1 MLLHT
6 AQAACSSNAH
16 RHCRGCS
23 EGCSGGRRVSTGHLC
38 PRGASPRRPRW
49 GAGTRCP
56 VLQAPAEAQ
65 KPPERRPARHGPQ
78 QPGRCPPPA
87 SASPP
92 PTSGTM
98 DTSRLRVLLSLPVL
112 LQLAAGGGSP
122 RSGAPPR
129 GCPAHCQCEPDG
141 RMLLR
146 VDCSD
151 LGLSELPSNLSVF
164 TSYLDLSMNN
174 ISHLSPNP
182 LPSLRFLEELRL
194 AGNALTYIPKGA
206 FAGLYSLKVLMLQ
219 NNQLRQVPTEA
230 LQNLRSLQSLRLDA
244 NHISYVP
251 PSCFSGLHSLRH
263 LWLDDNALT
272 EIPVQAFRSLSAL
285 QAMTLALNKIH
296 HIPDYAFGNLSSL
309 VVLHL
314 HNNRIHSLG
323 KKCFDGL
330 HSLETLDLNYNNL
343 DEFPT
348 AIRTLSNLKE
358 LGFHSNNIRSIP
370 EKAFVGNPS
379 LITIHFY
386 DNPIQFVGRS
396 AFQHLPELRTLT
408 LNGASQITEFPDL
421 TGTANLESL
430 TLTGA
435 QISSLPQTVCD
446 QLPNLQVL
454 DLSYNLLEDLPSFS
468 VCQKIQKIDLRHNEI
483 YEIKVDAFQQLLGLR
498 SLNLAWN
505 KIVTIHPNAFSTL
518 PSLIKLDLSSN
529 LLSSFPVTGLHGL
542 THLKLTGNHGL
553 QSLISSEN
561 FPELKVIEMP
571 YAYQCC
577 AFGVCENVYKISNQW
592 NKGDNSS
599 MDDLYKKDTGMF
611 QVQDERDLEDFLFD
625 FEEDLKALHS
635 VQCSPSPGP
644 FKPCEHLFGSWLI
657 RIGVWTIA
665 VLALTCNALVTS
677 TVFRSPL
684 YISSV
689 KLLIGMIAVVNM
701 LTGVCSAVLAGVD
714 AFTFGSFARH
724 GAWWENGVGCQV
736 IGFLSIFASESSVF
750 LLTLAALERGFSVK
764 CSAKFE
770 TKTPFSSLK
779 AVILLCTL
787 LALAMATVP
796 LLGGSEYSA
805 SPLCLPL
812 PFGEPSTTGYMVALV
827 LLNSLCFL
835 VMTIAY
841 TRLYCNLEKGDLENI
856 WDCSMVKHIA
866 LLLFTNC
873 ILYCPV
879 AFLSF
884 SSLLNLTFISPEVIK
899 FILLVIVPLPAC
911 LNPLLYILFNPHF
924 KEDLGSL
931 GKQSHLWTRS
941 PHPSLMSINSD
952 DVEKQSCDSTQALV
966 TFTSASIAYDLPSN
980 SVSLPAYPMTESCH
994 LSSVAFV
1001 PCL

>member
-1 MLLHT
+1 MGILQRQNQKAELIKHPVLKAASIRKHFYITILLH
-6 AQAACSSNAH
+6 
-16 RHCRGCS
+16 
-23 EGCSGGRRVSTGHLC
+23 
-38 PRGASPRRPRW
+38 P
-49 GAGTRCP
+49 
-56 VLQAPAEAQ
+56 LQARKVSVFWAFIVP
-65 KPPERRPARHGPQ
+65 
-78 QPGRCPPPA
+78 
-87 SASPP
+87 
-92 PTSGTM
+92 
-98 DTSRLRVLLSLPVL
+98 LLSYTEYERIFFSVMESYYNSH
-112 LQLAAGGGSP
+112 QNMHYSY
-122 RSGAPPR
+122 
-129 GCPAHCQCEPDG
+129 QTY
-141 RMLLR
+141 ML
-146 VDCSD
+146 
-151 LGLSELPSNLSVF
+151 SN
-164 TSYLDLSMNN
+164 
-174 ISHLSPNP
+174 IW
-182 LPSLRFLEELRL
+182 
-194 AGNALTYIPKGA
+194 
-206 FAGLYSLKVLMLQ
+206 
-219 NNQLRQVPTEA
+219 
-230 LQNLRSLQSLRLDA
+230 RLDA

-251 PSCFSGLHSLRH
+251 PTCFSGLHSLRH

-309 VVLHL
+309 VVL
-314 HNNRIHSLG
+314 
-323 KKCFDGL
+323 
-330 HSLETLDLNYNNL
+330 
-343 DEFPT
+343 
-348 AIRTLSNLKE
+348 
-358 LGFHSNNIRSIP
+358 GFHSNNIRSIP

-379 LITIHFY
+379 LITM
-386 DNPIQFVGRS
+386 
-396 AFQHLPELRTLT
+396 T

-430 TLTGA
+430 
-435 QISSLPQTVCD
+435 
-446 QLPNLQVL
+446 

-468 VCQKIQKIDLRHNEI
+468 VCQKLQKIDFRHNEI
-483 YEIKVDAFQQLLGLR
+483 YEIKVDTFQQLLGLR
-498 SLNLAWN
+498 S
-505 KIVTIHPNAFSTL
+505 
-518 PSLIKLDLSSN
+518 LDLSSN

-542 THLKLTGNHGL
+542 THLKLTGNHAL
-553 QSLISSEN
+553 QTLISSEN
-561 FPELKVIEMP
+561 FPELKIIEMP

-577 AFGVCENVYKISNQW
+577 TFGMCENIYKIPNQW

-599 MDDLYKKDTGMF
+599 ADDLHKKDAGMVL
-611 QVQDERDLEDFLFD
+611 VQDEHDLEDFLLD

-665 VLALTCNALVTS
+665 VLAISCNALVIS

-684 YISSV
+684 YISSI
-689 KLLIGMIAVVNM
+689 KLLIGVIAVMNM
-701 LTGVCSAVLAGVD
+701 LMGVYSTVLAAVD
-714 AFTFGSFARH
+714 AFTFGSFAQH

-750 LLTLAALERGFSVK
+750 LLTLATLERGFSVK

-770 TKTPFSSLK
+770 MKTPFSSLK
-779 AVILLCTL
+779 AIILLC
-787 LALAMATVP
+787 ALMALIIATVP

-812 PFGEPSTTGYMVALV
+812 PFGEPTTTGYMVALV

-835 VMTIAY
+835 IMTIAY
-841 TRLYCNLEKGDLENI
+841 TKLYCNLEKGDLENI

-931 GKQSHLWTRS
+931 GKQTHPWTRS
-941 PHPSLMSINSD
+941 KHPSLISINSD

-980 SVSLPAYPMTESCH
+980 SVSSPAYTVTESCH

>member
-1 MLLHT
+1 
-6 AQAACSSNAH
+6 
-16 RHCRGCS
+16 
-23 EGCSGGRRVSTGHLC
+23 
-38 PRGASPRRPRW
+38 
-49 GAGTRCP
+49 
-56 VLQAPAEAQ
+56 
-65 KPPERRPARHGPQ
+65 
-78 QPGRCPPPA
+78 
-87 SASPP
+87 
-92 PTSGTM
+92 M
-98 DTSRLRVLLSLPVL
+98 DTSFVCALLSLPVL

-122 RSGAPPR
+122 RPSALLR
-129 GCPAHCQCEPDG
+129 GCPQHCQCEPDG

-151 LGLSELPSNLSVF
+151 SGLSELPANLSVF

-174 ISHLSPNP
+174 ISQLPPYP
-182 LPSLRFLEELRL
+182 LHSLRFLEELRL

-206 FAGLYSLKVLMLQ
+206 FAGLDSLKVLMLQ
-219 NNQLRQVPTEA
+219 NNHLRQVPMEA

-251 PSCFSGLHSLRH
+251 PDCLSGLHSLRH

-323 KKCFDGL
+323 KKSFDGL

-358 LGFHSNNIRSIP
+358 LGFHSNNIKSIP

-386 DNPIQFVGRS
+386 DNPIQLVGKS

-421 TGTANLESL
+421 TGTASLESL

-468 VCQKIQKIDLRHNEI
+468 VCQKLQKIDLRHNAI
-483 YEIKVDAFQQLLGLR
+483 YEIKVDTFQQLLGLR

-505 KIVTIHPNAFSTL
+505 KIAIIHPNAFSTL
-518 PSLIKLDLSSN
+518 PSLRKLDLSANS
-529 LLSSFPVTGLHGL
+529 LSSFPVTGLHGL
-542 THLKLTGNHGL
+542 THLKLTGNHAL

-599 MDDLYKKDTGMF
+599 TEDLHKKDAGMF
-611 QVQDERDLEDFLFD
+611 QLQDERDLEDFLLD

-644 FKPCEHLFGSWLI
+644 FKLCEYLFGSWLI

-677 TVFRSPL
+677 TVFRAPL
-684 YISSV
+684 YISSI
-689 KLLIGMIAVVNM
+689 KLLIGLIAAVNM
-701 LTGVCSAVLAGVD
+701 LMGVCSAVLAGVD
-714 AFTFGSFARH
+714 AFTFGSFAQH
-724 GAWWENGVGCQV
+724 GAWWEQGIGCQV
-736 IGFLSIFASESSVF
+736 VGFLSIFASESSVF

-764 CSAKFE
+764 YSAKFE
-770 TKTPFSSLK
+770 TKTIFSSLK
-779 AVILLCTL
+779 AVIALCVL
-787 LALAMATVP
+787 LAATIATVP

-812 PFGEPSTTGYMVALV
+812 PFGEPSASGYTVALV

-841 TRLYCNLEKGDLENI
+841 TKLYCNLEKGDLENI

-924 KEDLGSL
+924 KEDLGNL
-931 GKQSHLWTRS
+931 GKRTHFWTRS
-941 PHPSLMSINSD
+941 KHSSLMSINSD

-980 SVSLPAYPMTESCH
+980 SGAPPAYPSTDSCH

>member
-1 MLLHT
+1 
-6 AQAACSSNAH
+6 
-16 RHCRGCS
+16 
-23 EGCSGGRRVSTGHLC
+23 
-38 PRGASPRRPRW
+38 
-49 GAGTRCP
+49 
-56 VLQAPAEAQ
+56 
-65 KPPERRPARHGPQ
+65 
-78 QPGRCPPPA
+78 
-87 SASPP
+87 
-92 PTSGTM
+92 M
-98 DTSRLRVLLSLPVL
+98 DTSSVGLLLALPVL

-122 RSGAPPR
+122 RPGALLR

-174 ISHLSPNP
+174 ISQLPPNP
-182 LPSLRFLEELRL
+182 LHGLRFLEELRL

-219 NNQLRQVPTEA
+219 NNHLRQVPTEA

-244 NHISYVP
+244 NHISSVP
-251 PSCFSGLHSLRH
+251 PSCFSGLYSLRH

-272 EIPVQAFRSLSAL
+272 EIPVQAFGSLSAL

-296 HIPDYAFGNLSSL
+296 HIPDNAFRNLSSL

-358 LGFHSNNIRSIP
+358 L
-370 EKAFVGNPS
+370 
-379 LITIHFY
+379 HFY
-386 DNPIQFVGRS
+386 DNPIQVVGRS

-421 TGTANLESL
+421 TGTASLESL

-468 VCQKIQKIDLRHNEI
+468 VCQKLQKIDLRHNEM
-483 YEIKVDAFQQLLGLR
+483 YEIRANTFQQLFSLR

-505 KIVTIHPNAFSTL
+505 KIAIIHPNAFSTL
-518 PSLIKLDLSSN
+518 PSLRKLDLSSN
-529 LLSSFPVTGLHGL
+529 RLSSFPVTGLHGL
-542 THLKLTGNHGL
+542 THLKLTGNHAL

-592 NKGDNSS
+592 NKGNNSS
-599 MDDLYKKDTGMF
+599 ADDLHKKDAGMF
-611 QVQDERDLEDFLFD
+611 QVQDERDLEDFLLD

-644 FKPCEHLFGSWLI
+644 FKLCEYLFGSWLI

-677 TVFRSPL
+677 TVFRAPL

-689 KLLIGMIAVVNM
+689 KLLIGLIAVVNM
-701 LTGVCSAVLAGVD
+701 LTGVSSAVLAGVD
-714 AFTFGSFARH
+714 AFTFGSFAQH
-724 GAWWENGVGCQV
+724 GAWWEQGGGCQV
-736 IGFLSIFASESSVF
+736 VGFLSIFASESSVF

-779 AVILLCTL
+779 AIVALCAV
-787 LALAMATVP
+787 LAVTIAAVP
-796 LLGGSEYSA
+796 LLGVSEYSA

-812 PFGEPSTTGYMVALV
+812 PFGEPSATGYMVALV

-841 TRLYCNLEKGDLENI
+841 TKLYCNLEKGDLENI

-931 GKQSHLWTRS
+931 GKQTHFWTRS
-941 PHPSLMSINSD
+941 KHTSLMSVNSD

-966 TFTSASIAYDLPSN
+966 TFTSASRAYDLPSN
-980 SVSLPAYPMTESCH
+980 FGSPPAYPMTESCH

>member
-1 MLLHT
+1 
-6 AQAACSSNAH
+6 
-16 RHCRGCS
+16 
-23 EGCSGGRRVSTGHLC
+23 
-38 PRGASPRRPRW
+38 
-49 GAGTRCP
+49 
-56 VLQAPAEAQ
+56 
-65 KPPERRPARHGPQ
+65 
-78 QPGRCPPPA
+78 
-87 SASPP
+87 
-92 PTSGTM
+92 M
-98 DTSRLRVLLSLPVL
+98 DTSSVGVLLSLPVL

-122 RSGAPPR
+122 RPGALLR

-174 ISHLSPNP
+174 ISQLPPNP
-182 LPSLRFLEELRL
+182 LHSLRFLEELRL
-194 AGNALTYIPKGA
+194 AGNSLTYIPKGA
-206 FAGLYSLKVLMLQ
+206 FAGLYSLKILMLQ
-219 NNQLRQVPTEA
+219 NNHLRQVPTEA

-358 LGFHSNNIRSIP
+358 L
-370 EKAFVGNPS
+370 
-379 LITIHFY
+379 HFY
-386 DNPIQFVGRS
+386 DNPIQLVGRS

-421 TGTANLESL
+421 TGTASLESL

-454 DLSYNLLEDLPSFS
+454 DLSYNLLEDLPCFS
-468 VCQKIQKIDLRHNEI
+468 VCQKLQKIDLRHNEI
-483 YEIKVDAFQQLLGLR
+483 CEIQADTFQQLLSLR
-498 SLNLAWN
+498 ALNLAWN
-505 KIVTIHPNAFSTL
+505 KIAAIHPNAFSTL
-518 PSLIKLDLSSN
+518 PSLRKLDLSSN
-529 LLSSFPVTGLHGL
+529 RLSSLPVTGLHGL
-542 THLKLTGNHGL
+542 THLKLTGNHAL

-577 AFGVCENVYKISNQW
+577 VFGVC
-592 NKGDNSS
+592 
-599 MDDLYKKDTGMF
+599 MF
-611 QVQDERDLEDFLFD
+611 ERDLEDFLLD

-635 VQCSPSPGP
+635 VQCTPSPGP
-644 FKPCEHLFGSWLI
+644 FKLCEYLLGSWLI

-665 VLALTCNALVTS
+665 VLALTCNTLVTS
-677 TVFRSPL
+677 TVFRAPL
-684 YISSV
+684 YISSI
-689 KLLIGMIAVVNM
+689 KLIIGLIAAANTLM
-701 LTGVCSAVLAGVD
+701 GVSSAVLAGVD

-724 GAWWENGVGCQV
+724 GAWWEQGVGCQIV
-736 IGFLSIFASESSVF
+736 GFLSIFASESSVF

-770 TKTPFSSLK
+770 MKTPFSSLK
-779 AVILLCTL
+779 AVIALCAL
-787 LALAMATVP
+787 LALTIAAVP

-812 PFGEPSTTGYMVALV
+812 PFGEPSAMGYMVALV

-841 TRLYCNLEKGDLENI
+841 TKLYCNLEKGDLESI
-856 WDCSMVKHIA
+856 LDCSMVKHIA

-931 GKQSHLWTRS
+931 GKQTPFWTRS
-941 PHPSLMSINSD
+941 KHTSLMSINSD

-966 TFTSASIAYDLPSN
+966 TFASASIAYDLPS
-980 SVSLPAYPMTESCH
+980 SSGSPTAYPMTESCH

>member
-1 MLLHT
+1 
-6 AQAACSSNAH
+6 
-16 RHCRGCS
+16 
-23 EGCSGGRRVSTGHLC
+23 
-38 PRGASPRRPRW
+38 
-49 GAGTRCP
+49 
-56 VLQAPAEAQ
+56 
-65 KPPERRPARHGPQ
+65 
-78 QPGRCPPPA
+78 
-87 SASPP
+87 
-92 PTSGTM
+92 M
-98 DTSRLRVLLSLPVL
+98 DTSRVGVLLSLQVL

-122 RSGAPPR
+122 RPGALLR

-174 ISHLSPNP
+174 ISQLPPSP
-182 LPSLRFLEELRL
+182 LHSLRFLEELRL
-194 AGNALTYIPKGA
+194 SGNALTYIPKGA

-219 NNQLRQVPTEA
+219 NNHLRQVPAGA

-358 LGFHSNNIRSIP
+358 L
-370 EKAFVGNPS
+370 
-379 LITIHFY
+379 HFY
-386 DNPIQFVGRS
+386 DNPIQLVGRS

-421 TGTANLESL
+421 TGTASLESL

-435 QISSLPQTVCD
+435 QISSLPQTACD

-468 VCQKIQKIDLRHNEI
+468 VCQKLQKIDLRHNEI
-483 YEIKVDAFQQLLGLR
+483 FEIKVDTFQQLLSLR
-498 SLNLAWN
+498 ALNLAWN
-505 KIVTIHPNAFSTL
+505 KIAVIHPNAFSTL
-518 PSLIKLDLSSN
+518 PSLRKLDLSSN

-542 THLKLTGNHGL
+542 THLKLTGNHAL

-577 AFGVCENVYKISNQW
+577 AFGACENVYKISNQW
-592 NKGDNSS
+592 NKDDNSS
-599 MDDLYKKDTGMF
+599 TDDLHKKDAGMF
-611 QVQDERDLEDFLFD
+611 QIQDERDLEDFLLD

-635 VQCSPSPGP
+635 AQCSPSPGP
-644 FKPCEHLFGSWLI
+644 FKLCEYLFGSWLI

-677 TVFRSPL
+677 TVFRAPL
-684 YISSV
+684 YISSI
-689 KLLIGMIAVVNM
+689 KLLIGLIAAVNM
-701 LTGVCSAVLAGVD
+701 LMGVSSAVLAGVD
-714 AFTFGSFARH
+714 AFTFGSFAQH
-724 GAWWENGVGCQV
+724 GAWWEQGVGCQV
-736 IGFLSIFASESSVF
+736 VGFLSIFASESSVF

-764 CSAKFE
+764 YSAKFE
-770 TKTPFSSLK
+770 RKTPFSSLK
-779 AVILLCTL
+779 VIILLCAV
-787 LALAMATVP
+787 LALTIATVP
-796 LLGGSEYSA
+796 LLGGSEFSA

-841 TRLYCNLEKGDLENI
+841 TKLYCNLEKGDLENI

-931 GKQSHLWTRS
+931 GKQTHFWTRS
-941 PHPSLMSINSD
+941 RNPSMMSINSD

-980 SVSLPAYPMTESCH
+980 SVSPPAYPVTESCH

-1001 PCL
+1001 PCV

>member
-1 MLLHT
+1 
-6 AQAACSSNAH
+6 
-16 RHCRGCS
+16 
-23 EGCSGGRRVSTGHLC
+23 
-38 PRGASPRRPRW
+38 
-49 GAGTRCP
+49 
-56 VLQAPAEAQ
+56 
-65 KPPERRPARHGPQ
+65 
-78 QPGRCPPPA
+78 
-87 SASPP
+87 
-92 PTSGTM
+92 M
-98 DTSRLRVLLSLPVL
+98 DTSRVGVLLSLPVL

-122 RSGAPPR
+122 KPGALPR
-129 GCPAHCQCEPDG
+129 GCPTHCHCEPDG

-151 LGLSELPSNLSVF
+151 LGLSELPSNISVF

-174 ISHLSPNP
+174 ISQLP
-182 LPSLRFLEELRL
+182 LGPLHSLRFLEELRL

-230 LQNLRSLQSLRLDA
+230 LQNLRSLQS
-244 NHISYVP
+244 
-251 PSCFSGLHSLRH
+251 
-263 LWLDDNALT
+263 
-272 EIPVQAFRSLSAL
+272 
-285 QAMTLALNKIH
+285 
-296 HIPDYAFGNLSSL
+296 
-309 VVLHL
+309 LHL

-468 VCQKIQKIDLRHNEI
+468 VCQKLQKIDFQHNEI
-483 YEIKVDAFQQLLGLR
+483 YEIKVNTFQQLPGLR

-505 KIVTIHPNAFSTL
+505 KIAIIHPDAFSTL

-542 THLKLTGNHGL
+542 THLKLTGNHAL
-553 QSLISSEN
+553 QTLISSEN
-561 FPELKVIEMP
+561 FPELKIIEMP

-577 AFGVCENVYKISNQW
+577 EFGVCENIYKIPNQW

-599 MDDLYKKDTGMF
+599 VDDLHKKDAGMVL
-611 QVQDERDLEDFLFD
+611 VQDECDLEDFLLD

-657 RIGVWTIA
+657 RIGVWIIV
-665 VLALTCNALVTS
+665 VLAISCNTLVIS

-684 YISSV
+684 YISSI
-689 KLLIGMIAVVNM
+689 KLLIGVIAVMNM
-701 LTGVCSAVLAGVD
+701 LMGVSSTVLAAID
-714 AFTFGSFARH
+714 AFTFGSFAQH
-724 GAWWENGVGCQV
+724 GAWWENGVGCQI

-764 CSAKFE
+764 CSVRFE
-770 TKTPFSSLK
+770 MKTPFSSLK
-779 AVILLCTL
+779 AIILLCAL
-787 LALAMATVP
+787 LALTIATVP

-835 VMTIAY
+835 IMTIAY
-841 TRLYCNLEKGDLENI
+841 TKLYCNLEKGDLENI

-931 GKQSHLWTRS
+931 GKQTHLWTRS
-941 PHPSLMSINSD
+941 KHPSLISVNSD

-980 SVSLPAYPMTESCH
+980 SVSSPAYTVTESCH

>member
-1 MLLHT
+1 MEQLDFLVVACGPPHT
-6 AQAACSSNAH
+6 
-16 RHCRGCS
+16 
-23 EGCSGGRRVSTGHLC
+23 
-38 PRGASPRRPRW
+38 
-49 GAGTRCP
+49 
-56 VLQAPAEAQ
+56 
-65 KPPERRPARHGPQ
+65 
-78 QPGRCPPPA
+78 
-87 SASPP
+87 
-92 PTSGTM
+92 
-98 DTSRLRVLLSLPVL
+98 
-112 LQLAAGGGSP
+112 
-122 RSGAPPR
+122 
-129 GCPAHCQCEPDG
+129 
-141 RMLLR
+141 
-146 VDCSD
+146 
-151 LGLSELPSNLSVF
+151 LSVF
-164 TSYLDLSMNN
+164 LSRDLSMNN
-174 ISHLSPNP
+174 ISQ
-182 LPSLRFLEELRL
+182 LPSSPLHNLRFLEELRL

-206 FAGLYSLKVLMLQ
+206 FAGLYNLKVLMLQ

-230 LQNLRSLQSLRLDA
+230 LQNLQSLQSLRLDA
-244 NHISYVP
+244 NHISSVP
-251 PSCFSGLHSLRH
+251 ASCFSGLHSLRH

-272 EIPVQAFRSLSAL
+272 EVPVQAFRSLSAL
-285 QAMTLALNKIH
+285 QAMTLALNKIR
-296 HIPDYAFGNLSSL
+296 HIPDYAFGNLSNL

-343 DEFPT
+343 DEFPI

-386 DNPIQFVGRS
+386 ENPIQFVGRS

-454 DLSYNLLEDLPSFS
+454 DLSYNLVENLPSFS
-468 VCQKIQKIDLRHNEI
+468 ACQKLQKIDLRHNEI
-483 YEIKVDAFQQLLGLR
+483 YEVKVDTFQQLLSLR

-505 KIVTIHPNAFSTL
+505 KIAIIHPNAFATL
-518 PSLIKLDLSSN
+518 PSLVKLDLSSN

-542 THLKLTGNHGL
+542 THLKLTGNHAL

-577 AFGVCENVYKISNQW
+577 AFGICDNIYKMSNQW
-592 NKGDNSS
+592 NKGDNGSV
-599 MDDLYKKDTGMF
+599 DYFHKKDPGIF
-611 QVQDERDLEDFLFD
+611 QVQDERDLEDFLLD

-644 FKPCEHLFGSWLI
+644 FKPCDHLFGSWLI

-665 VLALTCNALVTS
+665 VLALSCNAVVTS
-677 TVFRSPL
+677 TVFRSSL
-684 YISSV
+684 YISSI
-689 KLLIGMIAVVNM
+689 KLLIGVIAVANM
-701 LTGVCSAVLAGVD
+701 LVGVSSMVLAGVD
-714 AFTFGSFARH
+714 VVTFGSFAQH
-724 GAWWENGVGCQV
+724 GAWWENGIGCQV
-736 IGFLSIFASESSVF
+736 IGFVSIFASESSVF

-764 CSAKFE
+764 CSTKFE
-770 TKTPFSSLK
+770 MKTPFSTLK
-779 AVILLCTL
+779 AIILLCVL
-787 LALAMATVP
+787 LALTIALVP
-796 LLGGSEYSA
+796 VLGGSEYSA

-812 PFGEPSTTGYMVALV
+812 PFGEPSTTGYTVALV

-835 VMTIAY
+835 IMTIVY
-841 TRLYCNLEKGDLENI
+841 TKLYCNLEKGDLENI

-884 SSLLNLTFISPEVIK
+884 SSLLNLTFISPDIIK
-899 FILLVIVPLPAC
+899 FILLVIVPLPSC

-924 KEDLGSL
+924 KEDLGSM
-931 GKQSHLWTRS
+931 GKQTHFWMRS
-941 PHPSLMSINSD
+941 KHPSLMSIDSD

-966 TFTSASIAYDLPSN
+966 TFPSASITYDLSSN
-980 SVSLPAYPMTESCH
+980 SGTPPAYPMTESCH

>member
-1 MLLHT
+1 
-6 AQAACSSNAH
+6 
-16 RHCRGCS
+16 
-23 EGCSGGRRVSTGHLC
+23 
-38 PRGASPRRPRW
+38 
-49 GAGTRCP
+49 
-56 VLQAPAEAQ
+56 
-65 KPPERRPARHGPQ
+65 
-78 QPGRCPPPA
+78 
-87 SASPP
+87 
-92 PTSGTM
+92 M
-98 DTSRLRVLLSLPVL
+98 DTSRVGVLLSLPVLL

-122 RSGAPPR
+122 GPGVPPR
-129 GCPAHCQCEPDG
+129 GCPAHCHCEPDG

-174 ISHLSPNP
+174 ISQLPPSP
-182 LPSLRFLEELRL
+182 LHSLRFLEELRL
-194 AGNALTYIPKGA
+194 AGNALTHIPKGA
-206 FAGLYSLKVLMLQ
+206 FTGLYSLKVLMLQ

-230 LQNLRSLQSLRLDA
+230 LQNLQSLQSLRLDA

-263 LWLDDNALT
+263 LWLDDNDLT

-296 HIPDYAFGNLSSL
+296 HIPDDAFGNLSSL

-343 DEFPT
+343 DEFPI
-348 AIRTLSNLKE
+348 AIKTLSNLKE
-358 LGFHSNNIRSIP
+358 LGFHSNNIKSIP

-386 DNPIQFVGRS
+386 DNPIQFVGLS

-454 DLSYNLLEDLPSFS
+454 DLSYNLLQELPSFS
-468 VCQKIQKIDLRHNEI
+468 ACQKLQKIDLRHNEI
-483 YEIKVDAFQQLLGLR
+483 YEIKVDTFQELLGLR

-505 KIVTIHPNAFSTL
+505 KITILQPNAFSTL
-518 PSLIKLDLSSN
+518 PSLMKLDLSSN

-542 THLKLTGNHGL
+542 THLKLTGNRAL

-592 NKGDNSS
+592 NKGDNDSV
-599 MDDLYKKDTGMF
+599 DDLHKKDAGIF
-611 QVQDERDLEDFLFD
+611 QVQEERDLEDFLLD

-644 FKPCEHLFGSWLI
+644 FKPCEHLLGSWPM

-665 VLALTCNALVTS
+665 GLALSCNALVTS
-677 TVFRSPL
+677 TVLGTPL
-684 YISSV
+684 YMSSI
-689 KLLIGMIAVVNM
+689 KLLIGVIAVANM
-701 LTGVCSAVLAGVD
+701 LTGVPSAVLAGLD
-714 AFTFGSFARH
+714 AFTFGSFAQH
-724 GAWWENGVGCQV
+724 GAQWENGVGCQI

-750 LLTLAALERGFSVK
+750 LLTLAALERGFSVR

-770 TKTPFSSLK
+770 TKTRFSSLK
-779 AVILLCTL
+779 VIVLLCVL
-787 LALAMATVP
+787 LAMTIATVP
-796 LLGGSEYSA
+796 LLGGNEYNA

-841 TRLYCNLEKGDLENI
+841 TRLYCSLEKGDLESM
-856 WDCSMVKHIA
+856 WDCSMVKHVA

-884 SSLLNLTFISPEVIK
+884 SSLLNLSFISPEVTK
-899 FILLVIVPLPAC
+899 LVLLVIVPLPAC

-924 KEDLGSL
+924 KEDLGNL
-931 GKQSHLWTRS
+931 GKQTHLWMS
-941 PHPSLMSINSD
+941 SKPPSLMSINSD

-966 TFTSASIAYDLPSN
+966 AFTQASIAYDLPSN
-980 SVSLPAYPMTESCH
+980 SRSSPAYPMSESCP

>member
-1 MLLHT
+1 
-6 AQAACSSNAH
+6 
-16 RHCRGCS
+16 
-23 EGCSGGRRVSTGHLC
+23 
-38 PRGASPRRPRW
+38 
-49 GAGTRCP
+49 
-56 VLQAPAEAQ
+56 
-65 KPPERRPARHGPQ
+65 
-78 QPGRCPPPA
+78 
-87 SASPP
+87 
-92 PTSGTM
+92 M
-98 DTSRLRVLLSLPVL
+98 DTSSVRALLSLLVL
-112 LQLAAGGGSP
+112 LQLAAGGGSSRP
-122 RSGAPPR
+122 GTLLR

-174 ISHLSPNP
+174 ISQLPPSP
-182 LPSLRFLEELRL
+182 LHSLRFLEELRL

-206 FAGLYSLKVLMLQ
+206 FAGLCSLKVLMLQ
-219 NNQLRQVPTEA
+219 NNHLRQVPTEA
-230 LQNLRSLQSLRLDA
+230 LQNLRSLQS
-244 NHISYVP
+244 
-251 PSCFSGLHSLRH
+251 
-263 LWLDDNALT
+263 
-272 EIPVQAFRSLSAL
+272 
-285 QAMTLALNKIH
+285 
-296 HIPDYAFGNLSSL
+296 
-309 VVLHL
+309 LHL

-358 LGFHSNNIRSIP
+358 LGFHSNNIKSIP

-386 DNPIQFVGRS
+386 DNPIQLVGRS

-421 TGTANLESL
+421 TGTASLESL

-446 QLPNLQVL
+446 QSPDLQML

-483 YEIKVDAFQQLLGLR
+483 YEIKADTFQQLLSLR

-505 KIVTIHPNAFSTL
+505 KIAIIHPNAFSTL
-518 PSLIKLDLSSN
+518 PSLRKLDLSSN
-529 LLSSFPVTGLHGL
+529 RLSSFPVTGLHGL
-542 THLKLTGNHGL
+542 THLKLTGNHAL

-577 AFGVCENVYKISNQW
+577 AFGVCENVYKMSNQW

-599 MDDLYKKDTGMF
+599 TDDLHKKDAGMF
-611 QVQDERDLEDFLFD
+611 QVQDERDLEDFLLD

-644 FKPCEHLFGSWLI
+644 FKLCEYLFGSWLI
-657 RIGVWTIA
+657 RIGVWTVA

-677 TVFRSPL
+677 TVFRAPL
-684 YISSV
+684 YISSI
-689 KLLIGMIAVVNM
+689 KLLIGLIAAVNM
-701 LTGVCSAVLAGVD
+701 LMGVSSAVLAGVD
-714 AFTFGSFARH
+714 AVTFGSFARH
-724 GAWWENGVGCQV
+724 GAWWEQGAGCQV
-736 IGFLSIFASESSVF
+736 VGFLSIFASESSVF

-764 CSAKFE
+764 CPAKFE

-779 AVILLCTL
+779 AIILLCAV
-787 LALAMATVP
+787 LAVTIATVP
-796 LLGGSEYSA
+796 LLGGREYSA

-812 PFGEPSTTGYMVALV
+812 PFGEPSTTSYMVALV

-841 TRLYCNLEKGDLENI
+841 TKLYCNLEKGDLENV

-899 FILLVIVPLPAC
+899 FILLVIGPLPAC

-931 GKQSHLWTRS
+931 GKQAHFWARS
-941 PHPSLMSINSD
+941 KHSSLMSINSD

-966 TFTSASIAYDLPSN
+966 TFTSASIAYDLPPN
-980 SVSLPAYPMTESCH
+980 SGSPSAYPVTESCH

>member
-1 MLLHT
+1 
-6 AQAACSSNAH
+6 
-16 RHCRGCS
+16 
-23 EGCSGGRRVSTGHLC
+23 
-38 PRGASPRRPRW
+38 
-49 GAGTRCP
+49 
-56 VLQAPAEAQ
+56 
-65 KPPERRPARHGPQ
+65 
-78 QPGRCPPPA
+78 
-87 SASPP
+87 
-92 PTSGTM
+92 M
-98 DTSRLRVLLSLPVL
+98 DTSRVGVLLSLPVL

-122 RSGAPPR
+122 RPGALPR
-129 GCPAHCQCEPDG
+129 GCPTHCQCEPDG

-151 LGLSELPSNLSVF
+151 LGLAELPSNLSVF

-174 ISHLSPNP
+174 ISQLPPSP
-182 LPSLRFLEELRL
+182 LHSLRFLEELRL

-206 FAGLYSLKVLMLQ
+206 FAGLHSLKVLMLQ
-219 NNQLRQVPTEA
+219 NNQLRQVPSEA

-314 HNNRIHSLG
+314 HNNRILSLG

-348 AIRTLSNLKE
+348 AIKTLSNLKE
-358 LGFHSNNIRSIP
+358 L
-370 EKAFVGNPS
+370 
-379 LITIHFY
+379 HFY

-421 TGTANLESL
+421 TGTGSLESL

-435 QISSLPQTVCD
+435 QISSLPQSVCD

-454 DLSYNLLEDLPSFS
+454 DLSYNLLEDVPSFS
-468 VCQKIQKIDLRHNEI
+468 VCQKLQKIDLRHNEI
-483 YEIKVDAFQQLLGLR
+483 YEIKADAFQHLLSLR

-505 KIVTIHPNAFSTL
+505 KIAIIHPNAFSTL

-542 THLKLTGNHGL
+542 THLKLTGNRAL

-577 AFGVCENVYKISNQW
+577 AFGVCENIYKISNQW

-599 MDDLYKKDTGMF
+599 MDDLHKKDAGMF
-611 QVQDERDLEDFLFD
+611 QVQDERDLEDFLLD

-677 TVFRSPL
+677 TVFRPPL
-684 YISSV
+684 YMFPI
-689 KLLIGMIAVVNM
+689 KLVIGIIAVVNM
-701 LTGVCSAVLAGVD
+701 LMGVSSAVLAGVD
-714 AFTFGSFARH
+714 AFTFGSFAQH

-750 LLTLAALERGFSVK
+750 LLTLAALERGFSAK
-764 CSAKFE
+764 CSARFE
-770 TKTPFSSLK
+770 TKTFSGLK

-787 LALAMATVP
+787 LALTIATVP
-796 LLGGSEYSA
+796 LLGGSEYGA

-841 TRLYCNLEKGDLENI
+841 TKLYCNLEKGDLENI

-931 GKQSHLWTRS
+931 GKQTHIWTRS
-941 PHPSLMSINSD
+941 KHQSLMSINSD

-980 SVSLPAYPMTESCH
+980 SVSSPAYQMTESCH

>member
-1 MLLHT
+1 ML
-6 AQAACSSNAH
+6 
-16 RHCRGCS
+16 
-23 EGCSGGRRVSTGHLC
+23 ST
-38 PRGASPRRPRW
+38 R
-49 GAGTRCP
+49 
-56 VLQAPAEAQ
+56 
-65 KPPERRPARHGPQ
+65 
-78 QPGRCPPPA
+78 
-87 SASPP
+87 
-92 PTSGTM
+92 
-98 DTSRLRVLLSLPVL
+98 
-112 LQLAAGGGSP
+112 
-122 RSGAPPR
+122 
-129 GCPAHCQCEPDG
+129 
-141 RMLLR
+141 
-146 VDCSD
+146 
-151 LGLSELPSNLSVF
+151 
-164 TSYLDLSMNN
+164 
-174 ISHLSPNP
+174 
-182 LPSLRFLEELRL
+182 LEENH
-194 AGNALTYIPKGA
+194 GTVE
-206 FAGLYSLKVLMLQ
+206 FYSSGS
-219 NNQLRQVPTEA
+219 THE
-230 LQNLRSLQSLRLDA
+230 RLDA
-244 NHISYVP
+244 NHISSVP
-251 PSCFSGLHSLRH
+251 PSCFSGLYSLRH

-272 EIPVQAFRSLSAL
+272 EIPVQALRSLSAL

-296 HIPDYAFGNLSSL
+296 HIPDYAFRNLSSL

-358 LGFHSNNIRSIP
+358 LGFHSNNIKSIP

-379 LITIHFY
+379 LITM
-386 DNPIQFVGRS
+386 
-396 AFQHLPELRTLT
+396 
-408 LNGASQITEFPDL
+408 
-421 TGTANLESL
+421 

-446 QLPNLQVL
+446 QLPNLQAL

-468 VCQKIQKIDLRHNEI
+468 VCQKLQKIDLRHNEMC
-483 YEIKVDAFQQLLGLR
+483 EIRANTFQQLFSLR

-505 KIVTIHPNAFSTL
+505 KIAIIHPNAFSTL
-518 PSLIKLDLSSN
+518 PSLRKLDLSSN
-529 LLSSFPVTGLHGL
+529 RLSSFPVTGLHGL
-542 THLKLTGNHGL
+542 THLKLTGNHAL

-592 NKGDNSS
+592 TKGDNSRQS
-599 MDDLYKKDTGMF
+599 RTLLPGSWSLKRETELIIPELLIPA
-611 QVQDERDLEDFLFD
+611 DERDLEDFLLD

-644 FKPCEHLFGSWLI
+644 FKLCEYLFGSWLI

-677 TVFRSPL
+677 TVFRAPL

-689 KLLIGMIAVVNM
+689 KLLIGLIAVVNM
-701 LTGVCSAVLAGVD
+701 LTGVSSAVLAGVD
-714 AFTFGSFARH
+714 AFTFGSFAQH
-724 GAWWENGVGCQV
+724 GAWWEQGVGCQV
-736 IGFLSIFASESSVF
+736 VGFLSIFASESSVF

-779 AVILLCTL
+779 AIVVLCAV
-787 LALAMATVP
+787 LAVTIAAVP

-812 PFGEPSTTGYMVALV
+812 PFGEPSATGYMVALV

-841 TRLYCNLEKGDLENI
+841 TKLYCNLEKGDLENI

-931 GKQSHLWTRS
+931 GKQTHFWTRAK
-941 PHPSLMSINSD
+941 HTSLMSINSD

-966 TFTSASIAYDLPSN
+966 TFTSASRAYDLPSN
-980 SVSLPAYPMTESCH
+980 SGSPPAYPMTESCH

>member
-1 MLLHT
+1 
-6 AQAACSSNAH
+6 
-16 RHCRGCS
+16 
-23 EGCSGGRRVSTGHLC
+23 
-38 PRGASPRRPRW
+38 
-49 GAGTRCP
+49 
-56 VLQAPAEAQ
+56 
-65 KPPERRPARHGPQ
+65 
-78 QPGRCPPPA
+78 
-87 SASPP
+87 
-92 PTSGTM
+92 M
-98 DTSRLRVLLSLPVL
+98 DTSSVGVLLSLPVL
-112 LQLAAGGGSP
+112 LQLAAAGGSP
-122 RSGAPPR
+122 RPGALLR

-174 ISHLSPNP
+174 ISQLPPSP
-182 LPSLRFLEELRL
+182 LHSLRFLEELRL

-219 NNQLRQVPTEA
+219 NNHLRQVPTEA

-244 NHISYVP
+244 NRISSVP

-296 HIPDYAFGNLSSL
+296 HIPDYAFGNLPSL

-348 AIRTLSNLKE
+348 AVRTLSNLKE
-358 LGFHSNNIRSIP
+358 L
-370 EKAFVGNPS
+370 
-379 LITIHFY
+379 HFY
-386 DNPIQFVGRS
+386 DNPIQLVGRS
-396 AFQHLPELRTLT
+396 AFQRLPELRTLT

-421 TGTANLESL
+421 TGTASLESL

-468 VCQKIQKIDLRHNEI
+468 VCQKLQKIDLRHNEI
-483 YEIKVDAFQQLLGLR
+483 YEIQADTFQQLFSLR

-505 KIVTIHPNAFSTL
+505 KIAIIHPNAFSTL
-518 PSLIKLDLSSN
+518 PSLKKLDLSSN
-529 LLSSFPVTGLHGL
+529 RLSSIPVTGLHGL
-542 THLKLTGNHGL
+542 THLKLTGNHAL

-577 AFGVCENVYKISNQW
+577 AFGVCENVYKISN
-592 NKGDNSS
+592 
-599 MDDLYKKDTGMF
+599 
-611 QVQDERDLEDFLFD
+611 ERDLEDFLLD
-625 FEEDLKALHS
+625 FEEDLRALHP
-635 VQCSPSPGP
+635 VRCSPSPGP
-644 FKPCEHLFGSWLI
+644 FKLCEYLFSSWLI

-677 TVFRSPL
+677 TVFRAAV
-684 YISSV
+684 YISSI
-689 KLLIGMIAVVNM
+689 KLLIGLIAAVNM
-701 LTGVCSAVLAGVD
+701 LMGVSSAVLAGVD
-714 AFTFGSFARH
+714 AFTFGSFAQH
-724 GAWWENGVGCQV
+724 GAWWEQAVGCQV
-736 IGFLSIFASESSVF
+736 VGFLSIFASESSVF
-750 LLTLAALERGFSVK
+750 LLTLAALERGWSVK

-770 TKTPFSSLK
+770 TQTAFRSLR
-779 AVILLCTL
+779 APLALCAL
-787 LALAMATVP
+787 LAGTVAAVP
-796 LLGGSEYSA
+796 LLEGSAYRA

-812 PFGEPSTTGYMVALV
+812 PFGEPRATGYMVALV

-835 VMTIAY
+835 VMTVAY
-841 TRLYCNLEKGDLENI
+841 TRLYCHLDKGDLESM
-856 WDCSMVKHIA
+856 WDCSMVKHVA

-873 ILYCPV
+873 ILHCPV

-884 SSLLNLTFISPEVIK
+884 SSLLNLTFISPDVIK
-899 FILLVIVPLPAC
+899 FILLVIGPLPAC

-931 GKQSHLWTRS
+931 GKQTHFWTRS
-941 PHPSLMSINSD
+941 KHTSLMSINSD

-966 TFTSASIAYDLPSN
+966 TFTSASIAYDLPSG
-980 SVSLPAYPMTESCH
+980 SVSPPAYPMTESCH

>member
-1 MLLHT
+1 
-6 AQAACSSNAH
+6 
-16 RHCRGCS
+16 
-23 EGCSGGRRVSTGHLC
+23 
-38 PRGASPRRPRW
+38 
-49 GAGTRCP
+49 
-56 VLQAPAEAQ
+56 
-65 KPPERRPARHGPQ
+65 
-78 QPGRCPPPA
+78 
-87 SASPP
+87 
-92 PTSGTM
+92 M
-98 DTSRLRVLLSLPVL
+98 DTSSVGLLLALPVL

-122 RSGAPPR
+122 RPGALLR

-174 ISHLSPNP
+174 ISQLPPNP
-182 LPSLRFLEELRL
+182 LHGLRFLEELRL

-219 NNQLRQVPTEA
+219 NNHLRQVPTEA

-244 NHISYVP
+244 NHISSVP
-251 PSCFSGLHSLRH
+251 PSCFSGLYSLRH
-263 LWLDDNALT
+263 LWLDDNSLT

-285 QAMTLALNKIH
+285 QAVTLALNKIH

-330 HSLETLDLNYNNL
+330 HSLETL
-343 DEFPT
+343 
-348 AIRTLSNLKE
+348 
-358 LGFHSNNIRSIP
+358 GFHSNNIKLIP

-386 DNPIQFVGRS
+386 DNPIQVVGRS
-396 AFQHLPELRTLT
+396 AFQHLPELRILT

-421 TGTANLESL
+421 TGTASLESL

-468 VCQKIQKIDLRHNEI
+468 VCRKLQKIDLRHNEMC
-483 YEIKVDAFQQLLGLR
+483 EIRANTFQQLFSLR

-505 KIVTIHPNAFSTL
+505 KIAIIHPNAFSTL
-518 PSLIKLDLSSN
+518 PSLRKLDLSSN
-529 LLSSFPVTGLHGL
+529 RLSSFPVTGLHGL
-542 THLKLTGNHGL
+542 THLKLTGNHAL

-599 MDDLYKKDTGMF
+599 ADDLHKKDAGMF
-611 QVQDERDLEDFLFD
+611 QVQDERDLEDFLLD

-644 FKPCEHLFGSWLI
+644 FKLCEYLFGSWLI

-677 TVFRSPL
+677 TVFRAPL

-689 KLLIGMIAVVNM
+689 KLLIGLIAVVNM
-701 LTGVCSAVLAGVD
+701 LTGVSSAVLAGVD
-714 AFTFGSFARH
+714 AFTFGSFAQH
-724 GAWWENGVGCQV
+724 GAWWEQGVGCQV
-736 IGFLSIFASESSVF
+736 VGFLSIFASESSVF

-779 AVILLCTL
+779 AIVALCAM
-787 LALAMATVP
+787 LAATIAAVP

-812 PFGEPSTTGYMVALV
+812 PFGEPSATGYMVALV

-841 TRLYCNLEKGDLENI
+841 TKLYCNLEKGDLENI

-931 GKQSHLWTRS
+931 GKQTHFWTRS
-941 PHPSLMSINSD
+941 KHTSLMSINSD

-966 TFTSASIAYDLPSN
+966 TFTSASRPYDLPSN
-980 SVSLPAYPMTESCH
+980 SGSPPAYPMTESCH